1 MVNELDIRIFKYQ
14 LCEESLGLLHEDNPA
29 TYSIILKHFGN
40 DLSEEQIKMLN
51 DELLNAKAKM
61 SYVNKQILNFGDL
74 KPYDPNEIS
83 ENYVINKGE
92 HSSEIA
98 KY

>member
-1 MVNELDIRIFKYQ
+1 
-14 LCEESLGLLHEDNPA
+14 
-29 TYSIILKHFGN
+29 
-40 DLSEEQIKMLN
+40 
-51 DELLNAKAKM
+51 M